1 MICDLTFRNIDV
13 LNVDEDDDNYRGVMS
28 VCCGDKN
35 RVRNILFEDIR
46 VEDCEE
52 ARLIDVRVLYNPKY
66 NREPGGTIRNIVFRN
81 ITYQG
86 EGGDM
91 YPMRIRGYDDKQ
103 DIRGITLE
111 NVVVNGRKM
120 IDLSDVETNEYV
132 KDVQVK

>member
-1 MICDLTFRNIDV
+1 
-13 LNVDEDDDNYRGVMS
+13 
-28 VCCGDKN
+28 
-35 RVRNILFEDIR
+35 
-46 VEDCEE
+46 
-52 ARLIDVRVLYNPKY
+52 
-66 NREPGGTIRNIVFRN
+66 
-81 ITYQG
+81 
-86 EGGDM
+86 M